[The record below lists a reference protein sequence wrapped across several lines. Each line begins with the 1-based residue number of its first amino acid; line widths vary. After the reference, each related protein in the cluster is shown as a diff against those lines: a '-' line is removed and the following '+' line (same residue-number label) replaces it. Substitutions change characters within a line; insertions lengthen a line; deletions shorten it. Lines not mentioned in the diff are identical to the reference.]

1 MGLATPHHKNKLAT
15 EMYVTIGKKND
26 HNFHCMPSLSANPP
40 LSKLLNT
47 TLLKISNPFIR
58 NAEVYFA
65 NGSPVDIINDAGS
78 GFIAYNR

>member
-1 MGLATPHHKNKLAT
+1 MGLATLHRKSKLAT
-15 EMYVTIGKKND
+15 ETYVTIGRKNY
-26 HNFHCMPSLSANPP
+26 HNFHCMPTLSTNPP

-47 TLLKISNPFIR
+47 NLKIPDPFIR

-65 NGSPVDIINDAGS
+65 NGSPMDIINDAGS